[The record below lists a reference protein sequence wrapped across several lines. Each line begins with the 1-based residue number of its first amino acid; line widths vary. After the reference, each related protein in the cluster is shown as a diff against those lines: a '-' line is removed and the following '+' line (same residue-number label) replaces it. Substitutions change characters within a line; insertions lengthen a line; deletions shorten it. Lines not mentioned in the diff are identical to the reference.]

1 MLSEFLDTVKINE
14 LILSKYFKNPLKN
27 RIDRII
33 KILASKDLRAQV
45 RQTNVTNAVKGEQR
59 R

>member
-33 KILASKDLRAQV
+33 KILASKDLSAQV
-45 RQTNVTNAVKGEQR
+45 RQTNVTNAVKGEKR

>member
-33 KILASKDLRAQV
+33 KILASKDLSAQV